1 MPAAGYA
8 ESVWCL
14 ARSIV
19 DGRTESNVDQQMGT
33 MDMDALSM
41 TALADAQLNAARG
54 ARVGRAAHTVYGG
67 QDCALRQT
75 LLALAEG
82 QRLDEHENPGE
93 ATLFVLDGRVQLG
106 TSTGPVE
113 GGTGDF
119 IVIPEERH
127 HLVALEDSVVLL
139 TVVAKG

>member
-1 MPAAGYA
+1 
-8 ESVWCL
+8 
-14 ARSIV
+14 
-19 DGRTESNVDQQMGT
+19 

-106 TSTGPVE
+106 TSTGPAE